1 MRLSVKSKI
10 ILYSVICTLI
20 SLFLG
25 NILIFNLLTELDKGI
40 EDDKKI
46 IVILVV
52 YSIFIIISNLSIS
65 LFLSRVLYKK
75 ISGVNKYID
84 SIFKGEDYRYSESVV
99 RDEFTIL
106 TEKIDKLH
114 EDYDSNLKTLEKEKT
129 YKRQLMLSLSHEI
142 KTPIGGLNGI
152 LEGMLDLVYPYTNRD
167 KYIRECRKL
176 SERLSQISNEMLDVT
191 KMDCKLKGREEININ
206 LLIDEIAYGFEEFI
220 YNKDLILNLDI
231 DERLTVFT
239 DKRLLKRALVNI
251 IENSFKYANN
261 NSKVRIYSKGFTLH
275 FYNEC
280 EGLTKEDLN
289 FLFKPLYRGS
299 NKKETTGRG
308 IGLYVVQECLD
319 ALGYSYYFNN
329 YKEGV
334 LFKINLKGEY
344 TWD

>member
-1 MRLSVKSKI
+1 MKLSVKSKI

-25 NILIFNLLTELDKGI
+25 NILIFNLLTKLDKEI
-40 EDDKKI
+40 DAYKKI
-46 IVILVV
+46 VMILVI
-52 YSIFIIISNLSIS
+52 YSIFIIISNISIS
-65 LFLSRVLYKK
+65 LFLSSVLYKK

-84 SIFKGEDYRYSESVV
+84 SIFKGEDYKYSESVV

-114 EDYDSNLKTLEKEKT
+114 EDYDCNLRTLEKEKT

-152 LEGMLDLVYPYTNRD
+152 LEGMLDLVYPYTDRD

-191 KMDCKLKGREEININ
+191 KMDCKIKGREEINIK
-206 LLIDEIAYGFEEFI
+206 LLIEEISYGFEEFI
-220 YNKDLILNLDI
+220 YNKNLILNLDI
-231 DERLTVFT
+231 DERLTIFT
-239 DKRLLKRALVNI
+239 DRRLFKRALVNI
-251 IENSFKYANN
+251 IENSFKYASC
-261 NSKVRIYSKGFTLH
+261 NSKVKIYSKGFTLH

-280 EGLTKEDLN
+280 DVLTKEDLN

-299 NKKETTGRG
+299 NKKDATGRG
-308 IGLYVVQECLD
+308 IGLYVVQECLE
-319 ALGYSYYFNN
+319 AIGFKYYFNN
-329 YKEGV
+329 YKDGV
-334 LFKINLKGEY
+334 IFKLNLKGEY

>member
-1 MRLSVKSKI
+1 MKLSVKSKI
-10 ILYSVICTLI
+10 ILYSVICTFI

-25 NILIFNLLTELDKGI
+25 NILMFNLLTEIDKGI
-40 EDDKKI
+40 GDDKKI
-46 IVILVV
+46 VVILVI
-52 YSIFIIISNLSIS
+52 YSTFIIISNISIS

-84 SIFKGEDYRYSESVV
+84 SIFKGEDYKYNESVV

-114 EDYDSNLKTLEKEKT
+114 EDYDYNLKTLEKEKT

-142 KTPIGGLNGI
+142 KTPIGGISGI
-152 LEGMLDLVYPYTNRD
+152 LEGMLDLVYPYTDRD

-191 KMDCKLKGREEININ
+191 KMDCKIKGREEININ
-206 LLIDEIAYGFEEFI
+206 LLVEEITYGFEEFI
-220 YNKDLILNLDI
+220 YNKKLILNLDI
-231 DERLTVFT
+231 DERLTIFT
-239 DKRLLKRALVNI
+239 DRRLLKRALVNI
-251 IENSFKYANN
+251 IENSLKYANEF
-261 NSKVRIYSKGFTLH
+261 SKVKIYSNGFALC

-280 EGLTKEDLN
+280 EVLTKDDLN

-299 NKKETTGRG
+299 NKNDTTGRG
-308 IGLYVVQECLD
+308 IGLYVVQECLE
-319 ALGYSYYFNN
+319 AIGFKYYFSN
-329 YKEGV
+329 YKDGV
-334 LFKINLKGEY
+334 IFKLNLKGEF